1 MRFTILIDSLKT
13 LIILEMNIKQ
23 YKPILLTSIISII
36 ALLIHKTIFLL
47 FAPNHVESEFI
58 YSLPDLYGLFFLLSA
73 LILFILIKISQ
84 ISMTNVG
91 FIFLFLTTFKM
102 GVAYIFLKPILK
114 THLANPS
121 IEKINF
127 LLVFLLFL
135 TIETWITIQLINTK
149 KQ

>member
-1 MRFTILIDSLKT
+1 
-13 LIILEMNIKQ
+13 MNIKQ

-58 YSLPDLYGLFFLLSA
+58 YSLPELYGLFFLLSA

-121 IEKINF
+121 IEKINSRSVIWSRRF
-127 LLVFLLFL
+127 SRFKFFTSLYSEGVKPNVALD
-135 TIETWITIQLINTK
+135 I
-149 KQ
+149 